1 MRALFPILIA
11 VALNQSEPALAHSAG
26 ASPLLGSWAVDVSR
40 LPIPPEARPKSV
52 TMTFSQAGGGKW
64 STHVDIFG
72 GDGSQRHMT
81 STYALDGTASPI
93 TGDKAEADTSAVKTP
108 APNVMVLALGRA
120 GIPAS
125 TRIYTVAPDGKT
137 MIETAVYFGDDGK
150 PVMRTNYFNRV
161 R

>member
-1 MRALFPILIA
+1 MKALLGTLLLAAAAPA
-11 VALNQSEPALAHSAG
+11 TSASAQS

-52 TMTFSQAGGGKW
+52 TITYSDAGGGKW
-64 STHVDIFG
+64 RTNVDVVRP
-72 GDGSQRHMT
+72 DGSEDHAAGT
-81 STYALDGTASPI
+81 NTLDGTPAPV
-93 TGDKAEADTSAVKTP
+93 TGNFEADTSAARLP
-108 APNVMVLALGRA
+108 EPHVLIMALAQG

-137 MIETAVYFGDDGK
+137 MTETAVYFRDGQ
-150 PVMRTNYFNRV
+150 PVMRTNHFTRV